1 MNKLLALGLSLVLA
15 LGSMPAQAQGADGV
29 QAEPVVVAVST
40 QMSGCL
46 FTSMWGDNTVDA
58 SVRSLLHGYSTVAWE
73 TDGTFAVDPTV
84 VAANTVTQ
92 DARGNRTYAFT
103 LRDGL
108 TYNDGTPITAADY
121 VFSVLLQSDPA
132 IPALGGQN
140 GNYEHLLGYA
150 NYAAGN
156 GGAFTG
162 VRLLDSR
169 NFSVTVAAASLPY
182 FYEPILMNV
191 TPYPIGVIAPGY
203 EVRDEGRGA
212 FFAPVGAAAG
222 TAPVT
227 LPQALLSATLTAQD
241 GYLHQP
247 RVTAGPYQLEAY
259 DAAASAVT
267 LSINPLYRG
276 NYEGRLPELP
286 SLKIV
291 WMESATA
298 LQAYEAGTVQIAH
311 KLNDAD
317 VVESAR
323 ALQAGGQADVTNY
336 LGSGYAFL
344 AFTCE
349 QGPTAEADVRTA
361 ISMCIDRDAFCND
374 LFRGNALPV
383 YAYYGYGQWMVAQD
397 TQALAAYEI
406 GYDVDSARD
415 LLVRAGYVYAE
426 DGSTYRD
433 GAGQIR
439 CKIVR
444 GVLTPLELRWAKTP
458 GKASDLLKTQLMEA
472 CDRLGV
478 RLSITE
484 MDFATMLR
492 EYFRAGGTRD
502 FNLFFLSETFFF
514 AFDPYLAYRVD
525 ESAQGLG
532 NTSGLR
538 DERLMN
544 AARALRRVQNGDTAT
559 YMAKWFKF
567 LDRWRALMPTAP
579 IYSAVS
585 FDINQPAIYQY
596 ANNIRYGLSR
606 ALLYATYTQ
615 PLETTPAPAEGTSAM
630 P

>member
-1 MNKLLALGLSLVLA
+1 MKKLLALGLSLVFA
-15 LGSMPAQAQGADGV
+15 LGCMPALAQGADGA
-29 QAEPVVVAVST
+29 QAQPVVVAVPT

-73 TDGTFAVDPTV
+73 TDGTFAVDPKA
-84 VAANTVTQ
+84 VAASTVTQ

-103 LRDGL
+103 LQSEL

-140 GNYEHLLGYA
+140 RNYEYLLGYA

-156 GGAFTG
+156 GGAFAG

-169 NFSVTVAAASLPY
+169 NFSITVAAASLPY

-191 TPYPIGVIAPGY
+191 TPYPLGVIAPGY
-203 EVRDEGRGA
+203 EVRDEGNGA
-212 FFAPVGAAAG
+212 FFVQTGAVAG
-222 TAPVT
+222 ASPVT
-227 LPQALLSATLTAQD
+227 LPQALLAETLIAED

-247 RVTAGPYQLEAY
+247 RVTSGPYQMVAY
-259 DAAASAVT
+259 DAAEGSVT
-267 LSINPLYRG
+267 LAINPRYLG

-286 SLKIV
+286 TLKIA
-291 WMESATA
+291 WMDNASA

-311 KLNDAD
+311 KLTDAD

-323 ALQAGGQADVTNY
+323 ALQAGGQAEVTNY

-344 AFTCE
+344 AFACE
-349 QGPTAEADVRTA
+349 QGPTADADVRTA
-361 ISMCIDRDAFCND
+361 IAMCIDRDAFCND

-383 YAYYGYGQWMVAQD
+383 YAYYGYGQWMVTQD
-397 TQALAAYEI
+397 TQALAQYEI

-426 DGSTYRD
+426 DGTPYQD
-433 GAGQIR
+433 GEGQTR

-458 GKASDLLKTQLMEA
+458 GKASDLLKTQLTEA
-472 CDRLGV
+472 CGRLGV
-478 RLSITE
+478 RLTVTD
-484 MDFATMLR
+484 MDFAAMLR
-492 EYFRAGGTRD
+492 QYFREDGARD
-502 FNLFFLSETFFF
+502 YNLFFLSETFFF
-514 AFDPYLAYRVD
+514 AFDPYHAYRVD
-525 ESAQGLG
+525 ESAQGLS

-544 AARALRRVQNGDTAT
+544 AARALRRVPNGDTET

-567 LDRWRALMPTAP
+567 LDRWRELMPTAP

-585 FDINQPAIYQY
+585 FDLSQPTIYQY
-596 ANNIRYGLSR
+596 ADNIRYGLSR

-615 PLETTPAPAEGTSAM
+615 PPESTPAPTEDTAAM